1 MYASGR
7 MSSGSTTDLLYGTV
21 VPFAWYRGCTSIAA
35 GHFSEMA
42 KERCNAVRIDV
53 SEEDLIW
60 RMQEVA
66 AVVQIAAAARLKPL
80 VGLCGLAGL
89 LGRGSL
95 PHDDASRSPFLQNH
109 QHARKIDGRGLPCN
123 GQVCARSPE
132 FIDYVCALCCAV
144 GCIRNVGGIS
154 AVHANFTMCF
164 CRMCQGD
171 RAEDEREGAFR
182 YQRKMPVLPD
192 EDDEHS
198 GAMRSAGATLQLL
211 QAMFLSFRTAPVLA
225 KSASAASLL
234 GACLAKSGQVDT
246 LARALRVLELSPQ
259 PNVMQPAIDVML
271 DAVPAATH
279 VVLSLPCSRIPHKN
293 LTALSSSAS
302 ELPQGRHAHSPAA
315 SFEQEDP
322 PSAAAHEGGQHGNDG
337 CCWDAIAV
345 LVDTSLK

>member
-1 MYASGR
+1 
-7 MSSGSTTDLLYGTV
+7 
-21 VPFAWYRGCTSIAA
+21 
-35 GHFSEMA
+35 
-42 KERCNAVRIDV
+42 
-53 SEEDLIW
+53 
-60 RMQEVA
+60 
-66 AVVQIAAAARLKPL
+66 
-80 VGLCGLAGL
+80 
-89 LGRGSL
+89 
-95 PHDDASRSPFLQNH
+95 
-109 QHARKIDGRGLPCN
+109 
-123 GQVCARSPE
+123 
-132 FIDYVCALCCAV
+132 
-144 GCIRNVGGIS
+144 VGGIS

-211 QAMFLSFRTAPVLA
+211 QAMFLSFRAAPVLA
-225 KSASAASLL
+225 KSPSAASLL

-246 LARALRVLELSPQ
+246 LAHALRVLELSPQ

-279 VVLSLPCSRIPHKN
+279 VVLSLPCSRIPHRN
-293 LTALSSSAS
+293 LTALPSSAS
-302 ELPQGRHAHSPAA
+302 ELPQGRHHAQLHALSPAA
-315 SFEQEDP
+315 SFEQEDV
-322 PSAAAHEGGQHGNDG
+322 PSDAAHEGGGHGNDG

>member
-1 MYASGR
+1 
-7 MSSGSTTDLLYGTV
+7 
-21 VPFAWYRGCTSIAA
+21 
-35 GHFSEMA
+35 
-42 KERCNAVRIDV
+42 
-53 SEEDLIW
+53 
-60 RMQEVA
+60 
-66 AVVQIAAAARLKPL
+66 
-80 VGLCGLAGL
+80 
-89 LGRGSL
+89 
-95 PHDDASRSPFLQNH
+95 
-109 QHARKIDGRGLPCN
+109 
-123 GQVCARSPE
+123 
-132 FIDYVCALCCAV
+132 
-144 GCIRNVGGIS
+144 
-154 AVHANFTMCF
+154 
-164 CRMCQGD
+164 
-171 RAEDEREGAFR
+171 
-182 YQRKMPVLPD
+182 MPVLPD

-211 QAMFLSFRTAPVLA
+211 QAMFLSFRTASVLA

-234 GACLAKSGQVDT
+234 AACLAKSGQVDT